1 MGDEGRGTRH
11 DQKFAYELPRK
22 IQVSQQV
29 LEWQAEAAMEC
40 SRRCILRAIE
50 LRLRAPVPD
59 DLTAGV
65 KALTDNEL
73 WQWLDAVLISDS
85 LESFR
90 AAIGQSPRI
99 S

>member
-1 MGDEGRGTRH
+1 M
-11 DQKFAYELPRK
+11 
-22 IQVSQQV
+22 
-29 LEWQAEAAMEC
+29 
-40 SRRCILRAIE
+40 
-50 LRLRAPVPD
+50 RAPVPD